1 MSSKRFIDVDHILR
15 EKNPRL
21 RKWLPGFIVRY
32 IKRIVHQ
39 DEINEFLARN
49 GEIKNQE
56 FCSVAAKEFNI
67 QIKVKHIER
76 VPQKGKIVIA
86 MNHPLGG
93 MDALVLVEALRNQ
106 REDLK
111 FIVNDILM
119 HLENMKDL
127 FVGVNK
133 VGRNDRS
140 LKQQIDDLFKSEQ
153 AICIFPS
160 GMVSR
165 KYEGKIQD
173 LPWKKTF
180 VSHARKHGQTIVPLY
195 IDGRLSPFF
204 YRLHS
209 FRKAIGIKANIE
221 MFWLVDELFKQ
232 KNQSIQF
239 VVGKPVTLSELEG
252 LSDNEAAQHIRKLTY
267 DLKNEL

>member
-1 MSSKRFIDVDHILR
+1 MSSKRFIDVDQILK

-32 IKRIVHQ
+32 IKRIIHQ
-39 DEINEFLARN
+39 DEINDFLERN
-49 GEIKNQE
+49 GHLRNQD
-56 FCSVAAKEFNI
+56 FCSKAVEEFNI
-67 QIKVKHIER
+67 KIEVLHLDR
-76 VPQKGKIVIA
+76 IPEKGKIVIA

-93 MDALVLVEALRNQ
+93 MDALVLVEALRN
-106 REDLK
+106 RRTDLK

-119 HLENMKDL
+119 HLENMTNL

-133 VGRNDRS
+133 VGKNDRS
-140 LKQQIDDLFKSEQ
+140 LKQQIDDLFESEH
-153 AICIFPS
+153 AICVFPS

-165 KYEGKIQD
+165 KYDGKVQD

-180 VSHARKHGQTIVPLY
+180 VSHARKHGQAIVPLY

-204 YRLHS
+204 YRL
-209 FRKAIGIKANIE
+209 FTLRKKIGIKANIE
-221 MFWLVDELFKQ
+221 MFWLADELFSQ
-232 KNQSIQF
+232 KNRTIRF
-239 VVGKPVTLSELEG
+239 VVGSPIYIDELKDMN
-252 LSDNEAAQHIRKLTY
+252 DNEAAQHVRNLTY